1 MHQPV
6 HDMSCVHVFNQTV
19 LKAGH
24 PVSYSC
30 VVLFVHFIGWG
41 DSFSS
46 FLSVASVLYTC
57 IISMYYVYTCTMYVY
72 MYKLLLCSMQLTPSS
87 PLPTS
92 PLCVRVIDATR
103 GRPAVGVSV
112 EVSVWER
119 ATAEWT
125 PLGSGLASNTL

>member
-1 MHQPV
+1 MH
-6 HDMSCVHVFNQTV
+6 
-19 LKAGH
+19 
-24 PVSYSC
+24 
-30 VVLFVHFIGWG
+30 
-41 DSFSS
+41 
-46 FLSVASVLYTC
+46 
-57 IISMYYVYTCTMYVY
+57 VY

-112 EVSVWER
+112 EVSVWES